1 MPIEQGYAAP
11 KVPAI
16 GAVTA
21 RPAYDDA
28 GAVMRDNRD
37 VRDDRAN
44 SSNSSSGKIRTP
56 AR

>member
-11 KVPAI
+11 KVRAI
-16 GAVTA
+16 GAVTGH
-21 RPAYDDA
+21 PGHDYA

-37 VRDDRAN
+37 NRAN
-44 SSNSSSGKIRTP
+44 RSNGGSGAVFTP